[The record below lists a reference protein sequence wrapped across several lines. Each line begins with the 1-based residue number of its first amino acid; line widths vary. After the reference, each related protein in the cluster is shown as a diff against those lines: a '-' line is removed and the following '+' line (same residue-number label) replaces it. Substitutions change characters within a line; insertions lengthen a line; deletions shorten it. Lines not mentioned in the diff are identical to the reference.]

1 MPRYR
6 QARAQAAMLHGYGM
20 DVLLRMWP
28 RDLQAQYWTSE
39 DTVKR
44 QVFIDNFGSAT
55 GVILSAIASF
65 NTLNPKIVILLRVTC
80 LLNSL
85 QLGWLLLARHRLQAY
100 LRARQHI
107 TLVQRLLWPAAT
119 VIISN
124 MGNVYY
130 ARAAMFP
137 GTWRAFTNIAF
148 TSRLMHL
155 VNMINHPLP
164 FLQELF
170 LNIAFAVVDIY
181 ARIPVQLRSL
191 RRYGVEDWVQPC
203 CNYMRAILLSP
214 ALLHSEEGGNLC
226 SELEPSFTLYAML
239 FVTTA
244 VQLQATYWHEFSYKA
259 KYLHRLQVEA
269 ARAGTA
275 PGEVSDLEEADVGPR
290 LQTCIACTWA
300 GAAVAWCA
308 AGLWVQ
314 WRSSWWGPA
323 I

>member
-1 MPRYR
+1 MF
-6 QARAQAAMLHGYGM
+6 HGHGM

-28 RDLQAQYWTSE
+28 RNLEAQYWTS
-39 DTVKR
+39 DDSVKR
-44 QVFIDNFGSAT
+44 QVFIDSFGSAT
-55 GVILSAIASF
+55 GFLLSAIASF
-65 NTLNPKIVILLRVTC
+65 ITLNYKVIMLLRVTC
-80 LLNSL
+80 LLNFL

-107 TLVQRLLWPAAT
+107 TIVQRLLWPAAT

-148 TSRLMHL
+148 TIRLIQL

-170 LNIAFAVVDIY
+170 LTIGFAIVDIY
-181 ARIPVQLRSL
+181 ARVPMQLQAL
-191 RRYGVEDWVQPC
+191 RRHGVEDWLQPC

-214 ALLHSEEGGNLC
+214 ALLHSEEGGTFC
-226 SELEPSFTLYAML
+226 SELDPSFTLYALL
-239 FVTTA
+239 FITTA
-244 VQLQATYWHEFSYKA
+244 VQLQATYWHEFSHKA

-269 ARAGTA
+269 ARAGAA
-275 PGEVSDLEEADVGPR
+275 PGQVSDLEEADVGPH
-290 LQTCIACTWA
+290 LQTCIVCTWT
-300 GAAVAWCA
+300 GAVVAWFA

-314 WRSSWWGPA
+314 WRSSTWLA
-323 I
+323 AA